1 VPGPRAVRV
10 SASRGAPSGRKATF
24 AAGLLFL
31 SRDHA
36 FMVTPLMTRA
46 RTRRSPLVRFVSP
59 AAFTGRAVLVRGC
72 QPLDHPVSAFGHDRP
87 LHPQCRKPVRA
98 LALAVFLSAVA
109 PELPIPIR
117 TIGTSSASPR
127 GSFVHGFFDY
137 VLCVRRNRPA
147 AGHFRGLAE
156 LPLKNLGRRSATF
169 MGFDSGSALR
179 SFTPSGGCEASFE
192 VTRPRAVE
200 PRAARDY
207 CDVRHRCRGP
217 VAAIRTADGLG
228 PGIAPASGV

>member
-1 VPGPRAVRV
+1 
-10 SASRGAPSGRKATF
+10 
-24 AAGLLFL
+24 
-31 SRDHA
+31 
-36 FMVTPLMTRA
+36 
-46 RTRRSPLVRFVSP
+46 VRFVSP

-117 TIGTSSASPR
+117 TTGTSSASPR

-179 SFTPSGGCEASFE
+179 SFTPSGGCEIAFA
-192 VTRPRAVE
+192 TARPRAVE

-228 PGIAPASGV
+228 PGLLRLLGFNPAEKPSRSTGATLPRRSNEGPHQLLGLLLPWACSSFRY